1 MSGAIAYKQE
11 TARKHRES
19 SHWEVS
25 ASNLHIVVVVVVV
38 VIVMHA
44 AYSPCGEGMP

>member
-25 ASNLHIVVVVVVV
+25 ASNLHIVVVVV
-38 VIVMHA
+38 IVMHA

>member
-11 TARKHRES
+11 TARKHKET

-25 ASNLHIVVVVVVV
+25 ASNLHIVEVVVL
-38 VIVMHA
+38 IVMHA